1 MIKLLLVED
10 EAPVREML
18 KGHIDTTLVYATAL
32 LQGRYAEGIAAYGE
46 AEAHMMML
54 ADSLTNGLIAA
65 FPGRFA
71 N

>member
-1 MIKLLLVED
+1 M
-10 EAPVREML
+10 VREML

-32 LQGRYAEGIAAYGE
+32 LEGNYADGIAAYGE

-54 ADSLTNGLIAA
+54 ADALTSGLIAA
-65 FPGRFA
+65 FPEQFA